1 MGKDVGDERRRENE
15 RRDGRWRGK
24 VEGGREKRRG
34 GEGLVKG
41 GVGYRIA

>member
-24 VEGGREKRRG
+24 VEGGGKREERG
-34 GEGLVKG
+34 S
-41 GVGYRIA
+41 